1 MTGPSSS
8 RKEIH
13 ATYQLHRGP
22 VSITKLVVSK
32 QDGEI
37 VLDPQITDGC
47 VISLEE
53 DSAIIL
59 RDMLTEWL
67 W

>member
-1 MTGPSSS
+1 M
-8 RKEIH
+8 
-13 ATYQLHRGP
+13 
-22 VSITKLVVSK
+22 SITKLVVSK
-32 QDGEI
+32 QGGEI